1 MYRFLKHGHYT
12 EKERTMSKSK
22 RLIIFIALLL
32 LISIACGV
40 TFDTGGEKTGAEA
53 EVEQTLQAVFAQYT
67 LEAMTAEN
75 ANPPAVVEQAPAAS
89 EEPPVPTDIP
99 HTIIPGNPGSPD
111 QKKDEIDTS
120 NTAGQKIALGDSFR
134 LGNLERPFTMDV
146 MDYKKENDLLY
157 IELSEDD
164 DFFIFS
170 LEIVGPG
177 DDGFLS
183 AYYGIEFDTDRDGR
197 GDVLLWAKGGDHP
210 EWSIDDVMV
219 MRDSN
224 DDVGGSRPVLPD
236 NDDGDGYDEVLFSI
250 DVLNDP
256 DAAWQRVDG
265 NVIQLAIKKGMAGGS
280 RFFWKAWAD
289 SGLADPAKFDYNDTM
304 SEEQAGSPN
313 ENSDLYPIAD
323 LNLMDSTCWV
333 AYKYEATGKELG
345 GCYQLQPTAVPSPT
359 KKPGCN
365 CSTSCS
371 GRTQACC
378 ESCGGSCFWIGGTCQ
393 YFG

>member
-1 MYRFLKHGHYT
+1 M
-12 EKERTMSKSK
+12 E
-22 RLIIFIALLL
+22 
-32 LISIACGV
+32 
-40 TFDTGGEKTGAEA
+40 
-53 EVEQTLQAVFAQYT
+53 
-67 LEAMTAEN
+67 
-75 ANPPAVVEQAPAAS
+75 APA
-89 EEPPVPTDIP
+89 PTEIP
-99 HTIIPGNPGSPD
+99 HTTIPGNPGSPD

-146 MDYKKENDLLY
+146 MEYKKENDLLY
-157 IELSEDD
+157 LELAEDD

-183 AYYGIEFDTDRDGR
+183 ASYGIEFDSDFDGR

-210 EWSIDDVMV
+210 EWTIDDVMV
-219 MRDSN
+219 LRDSN

-236 NDDGDGYDEVLFSI
+236 NDDGDGYDEVLFSKE
-250 DVLNDP
+250 VLNDP
-256 DAAWQRVDG
+256 DAAWQRLTAMSSSWPSRKAWRAV
-265 NVIQLAIKKGMAGGS
+265 S

-313 ENSDLYPIAD
+313 ENSKLYPIGD
-323 LNLMDSTCWV
+323 LNLMDSTCWI

-345 GCYQLQPTAVPSPT
+345 GCYQLQPTAVPP
-359 KKPGCN
+359 
-365 CSTSCS
+365 
-371 GRTQACC
+371 
-378 ESCGGSCFWIGGTCQ
+378 
-393 YFG
+393 